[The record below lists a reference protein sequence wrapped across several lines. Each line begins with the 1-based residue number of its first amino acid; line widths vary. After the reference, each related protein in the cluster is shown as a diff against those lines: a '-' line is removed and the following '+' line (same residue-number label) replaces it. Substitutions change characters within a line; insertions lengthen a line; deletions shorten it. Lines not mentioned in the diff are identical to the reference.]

1 MNDIKNVI
9 INSRL
14 RDSGTE
20 NNFSYTLKWPIADP
34 VSYAVE
40 SVQLYNT
47 SYTIN
52 NYNNKLYWTDS
63 APASHVTT
71 LTNGNYT
78 ASSLASHVETLMN
91 VDNTGTGTYSVSA
104 DTSTGKITIAN
115 SSANFSLTF
124 GTNTENSVSTALG
137 FNNINKTGA
146 QTYTGEK
153 IVKLNTKY
161 YTIYGDI
168 GGQNSYS
175 ADELVN
181 ILAYVP
187 NSVNFGDM
195 INFQSELAKSF
206 KVTEKEISRMKIYVK
221 DDMGNIVD
229 LNGVDWSMNIIVS
242 LK

>member
-1 MNDIKNVI
+1 MNEIKNVI
-9 INSRL
+9 VNSRL

-20 NNFSYTLKWPIADP
+20 NNFSYTLRWPVSDP
-34 VSYAVE
+34 ISYAVE

-47 SYTIN
+47 AYTIN

-63 APASHVTT
+63 TPTAHTTT

-78 ASSLASHVETLMN
+78 VSSLASHIETLMN
-91 VDNTGTGTYSVSA
+91 AANTGSGTFTV
-104 DTSTGKITIAN
+104 TSNTNTGKITITN
-115 SSANFSLTF
+115 SSVNFSLTF
-124 GTNTENSVSTALG
+124 GTNTENSVSSTIG
-137 FNNINKTGA
+137 FNNANKTSS

-161 YTIYGDI
+161 YSIYGDI
-168 GGQNSYS
+168 GSQNSYS

-181 ILAYVP
+181 IIAYVP
-187 NSVNFGDM
+187 NNVNFGDM
-195 INFQSELAKSF
+195 INYQSELAKSF
-206 KVTEKEISRMKIYVK
+206 KITEKEISRMKFYIK

>member
-9 INSRL
+9 IDSRL

-20 NNFSYTLKWPIADP
+20 NSFSYTLRWPIADP
-34 VSYAVE
+34 ISYAVE

-63 APASHVTT
+63 TPTAHTTT

-78 ASSLASHVETLMN
+78 ASSLATHVETLM
-91 VDNTGTGTYSVSA
+91 DSANTGGGKFTVTA
-104 DTSTGKITIAN
+104 DTSTGKITISN
-115 SSANFSLTF
+115 NTSNFSLTF
-124 GTNTENSVSTALG
+124 GTNTSNSVATALG
-137 FNNINKTGA
+137 FANTNKTGA
-146 QTYTGEK
+146 QSYTGEK

-161 YTIYGDI
+161 YVIYGDV
-168 GGQNSYS
+168 GSQNSYS
-175 ADELVN
+175 ANELVN
-181 ILAYVP
+181 VLAYVP

-206 KVTEKEISRMKIYVK
+206 KVAEKEISRMKIYVK
-221 DDMGNIVD
+221 DDMGNVVD

-242 LK
+242 VK